1 MSIHVRFVLD
11 LVFYLVLYF
20 VFISLYTHMGIPI
33 NYTIYPIGYIFKNKY
48 MYTYSYFDIERDEA
62 RYLLTFLILF

>member
-11 LVFYLVLYF
+11 LVFDLVLYV
-20 VFISLYTHMGIPI
+20 VFTSLYTYRSIPI
-33 NYTIYPIGYIFKNKY
+33 NYTIYPMGYIFKNKY

>member
-1 MSIHVRFVLD
+1 
-11 LVFYLVLYF
+11 
-20 VFISLYTHMGIPI
+20 
-33 NYTIYPIGYIFKNKY
+33 

>member
-11 LVFYLVLYF
+11 LVFDLVLYF
-20 VFISLYTHMGIPI
+20 VFTSLYTHRGMPI
-33 NYTIYPIGYIFKNKY
+33 DYTIYPIGYIFKNKY